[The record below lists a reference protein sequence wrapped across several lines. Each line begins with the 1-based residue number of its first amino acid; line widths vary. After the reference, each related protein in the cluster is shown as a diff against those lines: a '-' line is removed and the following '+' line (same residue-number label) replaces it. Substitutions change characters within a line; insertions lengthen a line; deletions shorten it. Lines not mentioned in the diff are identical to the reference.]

1 MLGTVE
7 EIDYDGDRLRK
18 VVLHFPALRTG
29 CAEVMKEV
37 RACERIGQGSFGTVY
52 RAVCD
57 GYSRLALKVS
67 TGKSTRLRQELD
79 VLSRVCT
86 KGRLL
91 LPRFEFG
98 ALNKTADLIVIGME
112 LCVPST
118 LHDLLLSTRITSEAE
133 MLFMAYQV
141 VQAVSYVHE
150 EGCIHR
156 DIKLQNF
163 VFDLDGNLKLIDFGL
178 ACNSLSPPAGDVVAG
193 TVSFMSPEMA
203 HNALHKDR
211 RVSVGV
217 AADVWSLGI
226 VLFSIFTQRNPYPV
240 DETMASSSK
249 ACTRSTSA
257 GASSAQDASH
267 VDDHK
272 LDKENSDANAQQK
285 QLQQQ
290 RMNKLLLQRVARG
303 EWQWPVGVSVSE
315 DLKQLVNSILVTAPE
330 RRPTVKAILQ
340 NKLWNLRRR
349 YPPAAVV
356 AFLGVQDDF
365 LLSHDE
371 AHLMRAVEER
381 SAGVTASLL
390 NSRMD
395 NPSASLPSK
404 NGTDDN
410 SNGHRNANGIEAA
423 PCRHQRQPLVLAEGG
438 EEEEEVQ
445 GPQQP
450 ASSQH
455 LSGTTT
461 PPLRSSLKV
470 VQRGGEGGV
479 DGAVAVQVYD
489 VRASTRKRSKP
500 IREISVVMAEE
511 TAKRSKARLRRRA
524 GEKRRTTA
532 ASAPTSRFPS
542 RASSAAGRNDTQ
554 GSNEDDVVE
563 EREPRRA
570 SSAGAS
576 LPAVSRTT
584 RAMFLDDFAEKL
596 EDEVRE
602 KTCRK
607 AEGTRGGGGEAEE
620 DVNEIPGPLERA
632 AGASMYLSAS
642 RSQQRQSRRSNVGG
656 GASEAVSS
664 SKEEKSGVAQQLR
677 NEDEAATAKSGDL
690 LFTGPSA
697 ASAAT
702 TATPAPST
710 GTTQPLL
717 SMTVSSTQ
725 SKPPGAVQEDASQ
738 RSGSV
743 DLVENGDAEEEEEE
757 EGAEATAVLGALRG
771 KRRQSSASAQ
781 LSSRG
786 CTASSR
792 RPRDTSLRQTSSSIL
807 CGMTRSLSRS
817 QPTATDSAVAVVVEG
832 VSSQNTETPSSDRP
846 AASLQNST
854 SADGG
859 AAAHRILGKKGVTAP
874 HPLAPRRGSPLPSAR
889 AQRVALEL
897 SLNVVWQDE
906 ADCRRYLSSVLLL
919 EHEWLLASFRLLIEE
934 DQERYNVTW
943 LAEEQEKSAA
953 HPHRFREMTR
963 VTSKKYQ
970 YGFVCDLCDY
980 EFLPDGR
987 EKDLHYFHCPCGRD
1001 LCPDCFEEYQRQCT
1015 CSCCRVVHANS
1026 CVLREH
1032 LLQTGGTQLY
1042 GCLKGVARSS
1052 GVSHVEGRG
1061 SLESAPATT
1070 STAHGD
1076 AAAPAQSKHRLGCP
1090 GRSDTPQSSR
1100 TGTNKS
1106 RPTPPAS
1113 RGAVRA
1119 GKDTGR
1125 RRRAFDVDLQTAEE
1139 DDIAQIHLPR
1149 MSVAAMQQERL
1160 DPAAAEGI
1168 AERGRTRARAN
1179 GPAAPPPQRP
1189 EDVAV
1194 RQRPV
1199 EHLPEG
1205 PWRPFARFKKDRK
1218 DEAARQP
1225 TPEERDALLN
1235 GEWIRYFYLFPTTA
1249 ADSGGGRVA
1258 GSTEEDPYAFVYHAQ
1273 PGRTGAIFLTS
1284 DFPMHSAVFS
1294 MLERQFFVVDQ
1305 VDTVDGA
1312 DITRAT
1318 SLLRAK
1324 GQSDLKI
1331 AFQALQDIVAYD
1343 TNMMK
1348 QQRTPGTVSIYQAP
1362 RSAYSCN
1369 GEPFLYVRWFRFN
1382 EDRTLSAFLLSN
1394 GAVQVFVNN
1403 EYELRWFDEN
1413 RKFLIRY
1420 NGVCELVEDNTFALA
1435 PAINHLLY
1443 DSFDA

>member
-1 MLGTVE
+1 MLGTVD
-7 EIDYDGDRLRK
+7 EIDYDGDRVRK
-18 VVLHFPALRTG
+18 VVVRFPALRAGDSAT
-29 CAEVMKEV
+29 VKEV

-52 RAVCD
+52 RAVCE
-57 GYSRLALKVS
+57 GYPRLALKIS

-98 ALNKTADLIVIGME
+98 ALNKTADLIVVGME

-133 MLFMAYQV
+133 MLFMAYQA

-203 HNALHKDR
+203 HNALHKEK

-226 VLFSIFTQRNPYPV
+226 VLFSIFTQRNPYPSA
-240 DETMASSSK
+240 EAAARHRSASTEATPQEIPNSCS
-249 ACTRSTSA
+249 
-257 GASSAQDASH
+257 GAH
-267 VDDHK
+267 N
-272 LDKENSDANAQQK
+272 KENKNDVGAQQR
-285 QLQQQ
+285 LNE
-290 RMNKLLLQRVARG
+290 RLLRRVAAG
-303 EWQWPVGVSVSE
+303 DWQWPVGVGVSQ
-315 DLKQLVNSILVTAPE
+315 DLKQLVNSILIASPE
-330 RRPTVKAILQ
+330 KRPTVEQILQ

-349 YPPAAVV
+349 YPPAAVA

-365 LLSHDE
+365 LLSHDD

-390 NSRMD
+390 HSRVQSPD
-395 NPSASLPSK
+395 HASSSSSSNNN
-404 NGTDDN
+404 NGADG
-410 SNGHRNANGIEAA
+410 SRNAHTIHSHSSHSQNVEEQDKEV
-423 PCRHQRQPLVLAEGG
+423 HQQL
-438 EEEEEVQ
+438 
-445 GPQQP
+445 QQHVP
-450 ASSQH
+450 
-455 LSGTTT
+455 GTTT
-461 PPLRSSLKV
+461 PPVRSSLKV

-500 IREISVVMAEE
+500 IREISIVMAEE
-511 TAKRSKARLRRRA
+511 TAKRRQSRSGRRGQIA
-524 GEKRRTTA
+524 A
-532 ASAPTSRFPS
+532 ASAPSSRRPS
-542 RASSAAGRNDTQ
+542 RAASAAAEGD
-554 GSNEDDVVE
+554 E
-563 EREPRRA
+563 EVKEEPRRA

-576 LPAVSRTT
+576 LWLQHSTVPRTS
-584 RAMFLDDFAEKL
+584 RAMFLDDRVDEEAGKTTDEEIETSD
-596 EDEVRE
+596 EDVVEIPRPLGRAASKSGSKSVSKSCSRQRHAS
-602 KTCRK
+602 KNSRFI
-607 AEGTRGGGGEAEE
+607 AEE
-620 DVNEIPGPLERA
+620 GED
-632 AGASMYLSAS
+632 
-642 RSQQRQSRRSNVGG
+642 
-656 GASEAVSS
+656 
-664 SKEEKSGVAQQLR
+664 SKRL
-677 NEDEAATAKSGDL
+677 
-690 LFTGPSA
+690 
-697 ASAAT
+697 
-702 TATPAPST
+702 
-710 GTTQPLL
+710 
-717 SMTVSSTQ
+717 
-725 SKPPGAVQEDASQ
+725 AVQEDEEDATDNAADNALTKTSVVTSAPVLSGSSQPLIPTTASATESKPSAALQREEGQ

-743 DLVENGDAEEEEEE
+743 ELVEISGSTDEAAVTTQGKQRLNGTHVNSKSR
-757 EGAEATAVLGALRG
+757 TAPHLR
-771 KRRQSSASAQ
+771 S
-781 LSSRG
+781 
-786 CTASSR
+786 
-792 RPRDTSLRQTSSSIL
+792 RDTSLRQTSSSIL
-807 CGMTRSLSRS
+807 HGVTQSSSKSLPTAKETATKPQLVVDSATQDAQAFSAAKPVVSRS
-817 QPTATDSAVAVVVEG
+817 SSFPSKSDSRGIA
-832 VSSQNTETPSSDRP
+832 
-846 AASLQNST
+846 
-854 SADGG
+854 
-859 AAAHRILGKKGVTAP
+859 TAP
-874 HPLAPRRGSPLPSAR
+874 PARRVAPLPSKR

-897 SLNVVWQDE
+897 SLDVVWQDE
-906 ADCRRYLSSVLLL
+906 ADHRRNLSSALLI
-919 EHEWLLASFRLLIEE
+919 EHAWLLASFRLTIEE
-934 DQERYNVTW
+934 DQERYNITW

-953 HPHRFREMTR
+953 HPHRFKEMTR

-980 EFLPDGR
+980 EFLPDGPD

-1015 CSCCRVVHANS
+1015 CSCCHVVHPNS

-1032 LLQTGGTQLY
+1032 LLQTGGSQLY
-1042 GCLKGVARSS
+1042 RGLRGIAR
-1052 GVSHVEGRG
+1052 GTAAPHVDGRG
-1061 SLESAPATT
+1061 TYQSAPAATQNDDGMEYVPAPSSPPQLQPKRRNGRPRGSDALVGGNTT
-1070 STAHGD
+1070 T
-1076 AAAPAQSKHRLGCP
+1076 
-1090 GRSDTPQSSR
+1090 
-1100 TGTNKS
+1100 
-1106 RPTPPAS
+1106 TPPAS
-1113 RGAVRA
+1113 QNSIRA

-1125 RRRAFDVDLQTAEE
+1125 RRRGKGGRDGGEAGRSAAALDVDVEGADEV
-1139 DDIAQIHLPR
+1139 AQIHPPR
-1149 MSVAAMQQERL
+1149 MSIAAMQQERVATAKPSSASPSSESRSL
-1160 DPAAAEGI
+1160 
-1168 AERGRTRARAN
+1168 RGRAADARAN
-1179 GPAAPPPQRP
+1179 GAADVPQRP
-1189 EDVAV
+1189 EDLEVK
-1194 RQRPV
+1194 QRPV

-1218 DEAARQP
+1218 EAVARQP

-1235 GEWIRYFYLFPTTA
+1235 GDWIRYFYLFPNSA
-1249 ADSGGGRVA
+1249 ADAGRGAVDA
-1258 GSTEEDPYAFVYHAQ
+1258 EDPYAFVYHAQ

-1312 DITRAT
+1312 DSTRAT

-1324 GQSDLKI
+1324 GQPDMKI

-1348 QQRTPGTVSIYQAP
+1348 QQRTPGTVSVYQAP

-1403 EYELRWFDEN
+1403 EYELRWFDET

-1420 NGVCELVEDNTFALA
+1420 NGVCELVEDNAFTLA

-1443 DSFDA
+1443 DSFDG

>member
-7 EIDYDGDRLRK
+7 EIDYDGDRVRT
-18 VVLHFPALRTG
+18 VVLRFPALRAG
-29 CAEVMKEV
+29 DAEVVKEV

-52 RAVCD
+52 RAVCED
-57 GYSRLALKVS
+57 YPRLALKIS

-178 ACNSLSPPAGDVVAG
+178 ACNSLNPPAGDVVAG

-203 HNALHKDR
+203 HNALHKER

-226 VLFSIFTQRNPYPV
+226 VLFSIFTQRNPYPLV
-240 DETMASSSK
+240 EPTTSSSS
-249 ACTRSTSA
+249 APRNRSSSA
-257 GASSAQDASH
+257 GANGETASPHEAPSPHGGNSSGRNKNDLSA
-267 VDDHK
+267 
-272 LDKENSDANAQQK
+272 
-285 QLQQQ
+285 QQ
-290 RMNKLLLQRVARG
+290 RMNEQLLRRVASG
-303 EWQWPVGVSVSE
+303 DWQWPVGVGVSE
-315 DLKQLVNSILVTAPE
+315 DLKQLVNSILITNPDK
-330 RRPTVKAILQ
+330 RPTVAQILQ

-371 AHLMRAVEER
+371 AHLLRAVEER
-381 SAGVTASLL
+381 SAGVTASLMH
-390 NSRMD
+390 SRMQSPD
-395 NPSASLPSK
+395 NASSASSPPNDAAGRGGADRS
-404 NGTDDN
+404 
-410 SNGHRNANGIEAA
+410 GHRTRSISSHQLINNTGAA
-423 PCRHQRQPLVLAEGG
+423 LGEDEQQQRP
-438 EEEEEVQ
+438 
-445 GPQQP
+445 
-450 ASSQH
+450 

-500 IREISVVMAEE
+500 IREISIVMAEE
-511 TAKRSKARLRRRA
+511 TAKRHQARSRGQRGQTSA
-524 GEKRRTTA
+524 PVVKTTTTA
-532 ASAPTSRFPS
+532 AFSAPVSRRPS
-542 RASSAAGRNDTQ
+542 RASSLIAGDE
-554 GSNEDDVVE
+554 GGE
-563 EREPRRA
+563 EGELRRA
-570 SSAGAS
+570 SSMGVS
-576 LPAVSRTT
+576 LQLPPSSRTT
-584 RAMFLDDFAEKL
+584 PAMVLDHW
-596 EDEVRE
+596 
-602 KTCRK
+602 
-607 AEGTRGGGGEAEE
+607 AEGKDGKAGQDSD
-620 DVNEIPGPLERA
+620 DVVVEVPRPL
-632 AGASMYLSAS
+632 
-642 RSQQRQSRRSNVGG
+642 Q
-656 GASEAVSS
+656 
-664 SKEEKSGVAQQLR
+664 K
-677 NEDEAATAKSGDL
+677 
-690 LFTGPSA
+690 
-697 ASAAT
+697 
-702 TATPAPST
+702 
-710 GTTQPLL
+710 
-717 SMTVSSTQ
+717 
-725 SKPPGAVQEDASQ
+725 
-738 RSGSV
+738 
-743 DLVENGDAEEEEEE
+743 
-757 EGAEATAVLGALRG
+757 
-771 KRRQSSASAQ
+771 
-781 LSSRG
+781 
-786 CTASSR
+786 TAS
-792 RPRDTSLRQTSSSIL
+792 LYV
-807 CGMTRSLSRS
+807 SLSRS
-817 QPTATDSAVAVVVEG
+817 QQQQQRCADGTNASPSREDNEEEAEEAKAAGTDGGKESFIDTATSAAEASAAGASASTELLISMTASSTASKPSGAVLGGGEGQRCGSVELVESNSYGARHPVLGDTQDDNQAQQQQRQGSRSVMTHRKGRATTSDTRSRDTSLWQASSSILHGATRPHSQSLSTAAPSATEREVKMAVAESSARRATVSAEADTNDHCIACSG
-832 VSSQNTETPSSDRP
+832 GATLPEPSPAKPSSQQPS
-846 AASLQNST
+846 T
-854 SADGG
+854 
-859 AAAHRILGKKGVTAP
+859 
-874 HPLAPRRGSPLPSAR
+874 R

-897 SLNVVWQDE
+897 SLNVLWQDE
-906 ADCRRYLSSVLLL
+906 ADHRRYLSSALLI
-919 EHEWLLASFRLLIEE
+919 EHEWLLASFRLTIEE

-953 HPHRFREMTR
+953 HPHRFKEMTR

-980 EFLPDGR
+980 EFLPDGPD

-1015 CSCCRVVHANS
+1015 CSCCRVVHQNS
-1026 CVLREH
+1026 CVLRQH
-1032 LLQTGGTQLY
+1032 LQETGGVQLY
-1042 GCLKGVARSS
+1042 GGLKGIARGAAAEKSKMKEKDVDVEVL
-1052 GVSHVEGRG
+1052 GGAPSHRRGRG
-1061 SLESAPATT
+1061 CRSEQLSNGHTKSP
-1070 STAHGD
+1070 TA
-1076 AAAPAQSKHRLGCP
+1076 AV
-1090 GRSDTPQSSR
+1090 
-1100 TGTNKS
+1100 
-1106 RPTPPAS
+1106 AS
-1113 RGAVRA
+1113 RKGIRA
-1119 GKDTGR
+1119 AKDTGR
-1125 RRRAFDVDLQTAEE
+1125 RRRRGGGGAAAGPDTTLDVDVDE
-1139 DDIAQIHLPR
+1139 DQEIAQIRLPR
-1149 MSVAAMQQERL
+1149 MSVAAMQQERVV
-1160 DPAAAEGI
+1160 PASAQGSSRRGRGAAESTHVKGAI
-1168 AERGRTRARAN
+1168 
-1179 GPAAPPPQRP
+1179 AAPPPQQQLP
-1189 EDVAV
+1189 EDMEVK
-1194 RQRPV
+1194 QRPV

-1218 DEAARQP
+1218 EEAARQP
-1225 TPEERDALLN
+1225 TPEERNALLN
-1235 GEWIRYFYLFPTTA
+1235 GEWIRYFYLFPNTTPDA
-1249 ADSGGGRVA
+1249 RRGGAGEVADD
-1258 GSTEEDPYAFVYHAQ
+1258 EDPYALVYHAQ
-1273 PGRTGAIFLTS
+1273 PGRTGAVFLTS

-1312 DITRAT
+1312 DATRAT

-1324 GQSDLKI
+1324 GQADLKI

-1348 QQRTPGTVSIYQAP
+1348 QQRTPGTVSVYQAP

-1394 GAVQVFVNN
+1394 GAVQMFVNN
-1403 EYELRWFDEN
+1403 EYELRWFDES
-1413 RKFLIRY
+1413 RKFIIRY
-1420 NGVCELVEDNTFALA
+1420 NGVCELVEDNMFTLA

>member
-1 MLGTVE
+1 MLGTVD
-7 EIDYDGDRLRK
+7 EIDYDGDRVRK
-18 VVLHFPALRTG
+18 VVLRFPALRAG
-29 CAEVMKEV
+29 DSEVVKEV

-57 GYSRLALKVS
+57 GYPRLALKIS

-98 ALNKTADLIVIGME
+98 ALNKGADLIVIGME

-141 VQAVSYVHE
+141 VQAVSYVHS

-203 HNALHKDR
+203 HNALHRDK

-226 VLFSIFTQRNPYPV
+226 VLFSIFTQRNPYPSV
-240 DETMASSSK
+240 ETATHDCS
-249 ACTRSTSA
+249 
-257 GASSAQDASH
+257 
-267 VDDHK
+267 
-272 LDKENSDANAQQK
+272 ANASTGADAEGSPQATSNSGRDK
-285 QLQQQ
+285 HHKDVSNEVIAQQ
-290 RMNKLLLQRVARG
+290 RMNERLLRRVAAG
-303 EWQWPVGVSVSE
+303 DWQWPIGVGISV
-315 DLKQLVNSILVTAPE
+315 DLKQLVNSILITSPE
-330 RRPTVKAILQ
+330 KRPTVQQILQ
-340 NKLWNLRRR
+340 NKLWSLRRR
-349 YPPAAVV
+349 YPPAAVA

-390 NSRMD
+390 HSRVQSPANS
-395 NPSASLPSK
+395 SSS
-404 NGTDDN
+404 N
-410 SNGHRNANGIEAA
+410 SGHDGSRTARTIGSHNHRN
-423 PCRHQRQPLVLAEGG
+423 HDL
-438 EEEEEVQ
+438 EEEDAE
-445 GPQQP
+445 QQQ
-450 ASSQH
+450 QH
-455 LSGTTT
+455 VSGTTT
-461 PPLRSSLKV
+461 PPVRSSLKV

-511 TAKRSKARLRRRA
+511 TAKRRQPKSGRRGRVA
-524 GEKRRTTA
+524 A
-532 ASAPTSRFPS
+532 ASAPSSHCPS
-542 RASSAAGRNDTQ
+542 RALSATA
-554 GSNEDDVVE
+554 E
-563 EREPRRA
+563 EREERMEAEPRRA

-576 LPAVSRTT
+576 LPLPPVSRTT
-584 RAMFLDDFAEKL
+584 RAMILDDWDGAVGEASRGRDEGGSDDDVLETPRPPGWAAGKLASTSLSRQRHASKGAGLAVAEDAEYHRL
-596 EDEVRE
+596 VERD
-602 KTCRK
+602 
-607 AEGTRGGGGEAEE
+607 EGTDEE
-620 DVNEIPGPLERA
+620 RDVNA
-632 AGASMYLSAS
+632 
-642 RSQQRQSRRSNVGG
+642 
-656 GASEAVSS
+656 
-664 SKEEKSGVAQQLR
+664 
-677 NEDEAATAKSGDL
+677 
-690 LFTGPSA
+690 FTRTSVA
-697 ASAAT
+697 ASAPVPSASAQSLIPV
-702 TATPAPST
+702 TA
-710 GTTQPLL
+710 
-717 SMTVSSTQ
+717 SSIQ
-725 SKPPGAVQEDASQ
+725 SKSSGATLREEGQ

-743 DLVENGDAEEEEEE
+743 ELVDNRDCD
-757 EGAEATAVLGALRG
+757 EAPVAIQGKLRRSNTSVG
-771 KRRQSSASAQ
+771 LNSKGRTTSSK
-781 LSSRG
+781 
-786 CTASSR
+786 
-792 RPRDTSLRQTSSSIL
+792 RPRDMSLRQTSSSIL
-807 CGMTRSLSRS
+807 HSATRPLSRGPS
-817 QPTATDSAVAVVVEG
+817 PAAD
-832 VSSQNTETPSSDRP
+832 TETKRKEVVGFAMQDAKEFSSAKPVAGSSSSFPSRNDSGNAVIAPP
-846 AASLQNST
+846 A
-854 SADGG
+854 
-859 AAAHRILGKKGVTAP
+859 
-874 HPLAPRRGSPLPSAR
+874 RRDSPPPSKR

-897 SLNVVWQDE
+897 SLNVLWQDE
-906 ADCRRYLSSVLLL
+906 VDHRRYLSSALLI
-919 EHEWLLASFRLLIEE
+919 EHEWLLASFRLTIEE
-934 DQERYNVTW
+934 DQERYNITW

-953 HPHRFREMTR
+953 HPHRFKEMTR
-963 VTSKKYQ
+963 VTSVKYR

-980 EFLPDGR
+980 EFLPDGPN

-1015 CSCCRVVHANS
+1015 CSCCHVVHANS

-1032 LLQTGGTQLY
+1032 LLQTGGSQLY
-1042 GCLKGVARSS
+1042 GGVKGIVN
-1052 GVSHVEGRG
+1052 GVSATHANTHG
-1061 SLESAPATT
+1061 SF
-1070 STAHGD
+1070 
-1076 AAAPAQSKHRLGCP
+1076 
-1090 GRSDTPQSSR
+1090 QSSPAARPEDDVMEYEQAPLPPQKRRCGRPRKSGTLYGGSVVPTPTVGR
-1100 TGTNKS
+1100 TGI
-1106 RPTPPAS
+1106 RP
-1113 RGAVRA
+1113 

-1125 RRRAFDVDLQTAEE
+1125 RRRGKGRGGGGWGTAAAVNVDVEE
-1139 DDIAQIHLPR
+1139 ADEVAQIHLPR
-1149 MSVAAMQQERL
+1149 MSVAAMQQERIT
-1160 DPAAAEGI
+1160 PAPSPSTTTPSGTSL
-1168 AERGRTRARAN
+1168 RGRAAGAGGN
-1179 GPAAPPPQRP
+1179 GAADLQRP
-1189 EDVAV
+1189 ENLEVK
-1194 RQRPV
+1194 RRTV

-1205 PWRPFARFKKDRK
+1205 PWKPFARFKKDRRE
-1218 DEAARQP
+1218 EAARQP

-1235 GEWIRYFYLFPTTA
+1235 GEWIRYFYLFPNTE
-1249 ADSGGGRVA
+1249 ADVRRDAVDA
-1258 GSTEEDPYAFVYHAQ
+1258 DDPYAFVYHAQ

-1284 DFPMHSAVFS
+1284 DFPMHSAIFS

-1312 DITRAT
+1312 DATRAT

-1324 GQSDLKI
+1324 GQPDLKI

-1348 QQRTPGTVSIYQAP
+1348 QQRTPGTVSVYQAP

-1420 NGVCELVEDNTFALA
+1420 NGVCELVEDSTFTLA

-1443 DSFDA
+1443 DAFDA